1 MKTKLLF
8 LLTLVAGSAFADVL
22 EVRLWKAIP
31 GNSAQLTQHASEA
44 RSIQQKLGG
53 QVVVATDRQG
63 RLHYATAHKN
73 WVEWAA
79 FQEKLQASD
88 EWTDFAQKIGTAPA
102 ATLEAH
108 YLINQVVPML
118 PSKVYQVYVWEAYP
132 GRRAQLIESAS
143 TAQPLHE
150 KLGASVG
157 INVDQMGRVHY
168 LMSFDTWG
176 DWAKFQDAD
185 PTDEV
190 SDFFAE
196 FYSNPPGKLVEV
208 YSVTRVD

>member
-8 LLTLVAGSAFADVL
+8 LLTLVAGFAFTDVL

-73 WVEWAA
+73 WVEWAT
-79 FQEKLQASD
+79 FQEKLQTSD

-102 ATLEAH
+102 ATLDAH
-108 YLINQVVPML
+108 YLINQVAPML

-176 DWAKFQDAD
+176 DWAKFQDAA
-185 PTDEV
+185 PTVEV
-190 SDFFAE
+190 SEFFAK

>member
-1 MKTKLLF
+1 
-8 LLTLVAGSAFADVL
+8 
-22 EVRLWKAIP
+22 
-31 GNSAQLTQHASEA
+31 
-44 RSIQQKLGG
+44 
-53 QVVVATDRQG
+53 VVVATDRQG

-108 YLINQVVPML
+108 YLINQVAPML

-185 PTDEV
+185 PTEEV

>member
-8 LLTLVAGSAFADVL
+8 LLTLVAGFAFTDVL

-79 FQEKLQASD
+79 FQEKLQTSD

-102 ATLEAH
+102 ATLDAH
-108 YLINQVVPML
+108 YLINQVAPML

-185 PTDEV
+185 PTVEV
-190 SDFFAE
+190 SEFFAK